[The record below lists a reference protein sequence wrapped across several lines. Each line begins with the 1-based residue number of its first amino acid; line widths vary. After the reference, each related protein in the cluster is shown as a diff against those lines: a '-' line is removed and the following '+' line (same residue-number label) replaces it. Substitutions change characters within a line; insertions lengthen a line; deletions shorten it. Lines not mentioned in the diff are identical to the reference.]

1 MKLSVIV
8 PVYNAQDYLRDCI
21 GSLLAQTLEDSEL
34 ILVNDGSTDR
44 SEEIMEEYRQAW
56 PDRITCL
63 TVENGGQ
70 GRARNLGLALAKGEY
85 IGFVDSDDWVLP
97 EMYAKLCA
105 KAEVE
110 LADVVVCDI
119 RKVYEDGSTELL
131 TTWQEN
137 KPLASAGSACDK
149 VFRREVIGD
158 IRFPEGLWYED
169 FAFSAM
175 VLMRAKKTVHLPE
188 QLYQYR
194 CGQPSTMH
202 NNNAAKNLDMLAIM
216 EKLRRFLD
224 SGEGTREDY
233 EYLLLSHVLLDSIS
247 RLAQQKDPERK
258 AVIRRLRACV
268 RGEIPDLR
276 ACGSFRAESLSR
288 RTVMRLNYA
297 GLEDL
302 AQLLLRTKKRLVR

>member
-8 PVYNAQDYLRDCI
+8 PVYNAQDYLHDCI

-34 ILVNDGSTDR
+34 ILVNDGSADASKR
-44 SEEIMEEYRQAW
+44 IMEEYGRAH
-56 PDRITCL
+56 PDRISCL

-70 GRARNLGLALAKGEY
+70 GRARNIGLELAKGEY
-85 IGFVDSDDWVLP
+85 VGFVDSDDWVLP
-97 EMYAKLCA
+97 EMYEKLCT

-110 LADVVVCDI
+110 QADVVVCDI

-149 VFRREVIGD
+149 VFRRGVIGD

-169 FAFSAM
+169 FAFSAK
-175 VLMRAKKTVHLPE
+175 VLMRSKKTVYLPE
-188 QLYQYR
+188 ELYLYR

-202 NNNAAKNLDMLAIM
+202 NNNAQKNLDILSIM
-216 EKLRRFLD
+216 EDLRRFLD
-224 SGEGTREDY
+224 SGEGKQEDF

-247 RLAQQKDPERK
+247 RLAQQDDPQRKD
-258 AVIRRLRACV
+258 VIGRLRSYVRESIPNLSAC
-268 RGEIPDLR
+268 R
-276 ACGSFRAESLSR
+276 SFRQESMSR
-288 RTVMRLNYA
+288 RTVMLLNYL
-297 GLEDL
+297 GMEDL
-302 AQLLLRTKKRLVR
+302 AQQLLRMKRKLN